1 MSLQVYAV
9 NNFGTG
15 LPGVKEFLIPKGSFS
30 NISRISVHAII
41 VRSHFIYYSTISFLS
56 GNGEKYLPLTFI
68 AAASGGGAF
77 VLIIVAVICFA
88 FVVRGRR

>member
-1 MSLQVYAV
+1 MDDSSASKNLSTKDSEIQISGLPAGKTFKFQVYAV

-15 LPGVKEFLIPKGSFS
+15 SPGVKEFLIPKG
-30 NISRISVHAII
+30 NV
-41 VRSHFIYYSTISFLS
+41 
-56 GNGEKYLPLTFI
+56 EKNLPLTFI

>member
-1 MSLQVYAV
+1 MS
-9 NNFGTG
+9 
-15 LPGVKEFLIPKGSFS
+15 KSFS
-30 NISRISVHAII
+30 FRKVRLVTFHAFQYMQLLLGLILSII
-41 VRSHFIYYSTISFLS
+41 LLSFLS
-56 GNGEKYLPLTFI
+56 GNVEKNLPLTFI

>member
-1 MSLQVYAV
+1 MCAV

-15 LPGVKEFLIPKGSFS
+15 SPGVTKFLIPKGLFSIS
-30 NISRISVHAII
+30 NISYLNDAII
-41 VRSHFIYYSTISFLS
+41 VRSHFIYFITIFLS
-56 GNGEKYLPLTFI
+56 GNVENLPLTFI

>member
-1 MSLQVYAV
+1 MCAV

-15 LPGVKEFLIPKGSFS
+15 SPGVTKFLIPKGLFS
-30 NISRISVHAII
+30 NISYLNDAII
-41 VRSHFIYYSTISFLS
+41 VRSHFIYFITIFLS
-56 GNGEKYLPLTFI
+56 GNVEKNLPLTFI

-77 VLIIVAVICFA
+77 VLVIVAVICFA